1 MDEIVIETFFLFHI
15 FSYTGKARFL
25 IQAFFFFFF
34 GTTRYVPNYVPPLP
48 YRGRYHQREKKREK
62 ERERE
67 KKRKTE
73 RERKERSV
81 WESSNKFNKNP
92 ISTEPHPRFRDSRGS
107 NPIGPPYTTHV
118 FFPPPNS
125 LNSLPETRRIGYP
138 SPGGPLREE
147 RKKKQPQHGLIYER
161 ELRRVGLL
169 DSNLRIIRRRKKTS
183 IHKHGKGTILKTHP
197 NETHLKKEK

>member
-67 KKRKTE
+67 KKRKQRE
-73 RERKERSV
+73 REKREVCGKAATNSTKTQ
-81 WESSNKFNKNP
+81 SPLNP
-92 ISTEPHPRFRDSRGS
+92 IPGFAIAAVATPLVR
-107 NPIGPPYTTHV
+107 PIQPTF
-118 FFPPPNS
+118 FFP
-125 LNSLPETRRIGYP
+125 LPTP
-138 SPGGPLREE
+138 
-147 RKKKQPQHGLIYER
+147 
-161 ELRRVGLL
+161 
-169 DSNLRIIRRRKKTS
+169 
-183 IHKHGKGTILKTHP
+183 
-197 NETHLKKEK
+197 